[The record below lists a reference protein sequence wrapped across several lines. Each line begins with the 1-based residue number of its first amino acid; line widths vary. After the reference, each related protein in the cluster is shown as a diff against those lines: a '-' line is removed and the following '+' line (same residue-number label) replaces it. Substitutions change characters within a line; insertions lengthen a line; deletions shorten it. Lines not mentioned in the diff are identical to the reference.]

1 MASLRKFTK
10 RFFILLN
17 IVVGVLF
24 LLACC
29 NAFLHPDKWW
39 LISLLAFF
47 FPLFL
52 IILIV
57 FLIFWIFTRSRYML
71 ISTVCLLIGWK
82 NIHAFFGFNLAN
94 HDFTHKDSASIRIM
108 TWNVRSWDEFTTK
121 KIGASHHRLP
131 MLELVG
137 KQDADILCFQ
147 EFYEP
152 ADSARSN
159 IRYIQKQLNFPYF
172 FFSKDFHNH
181 FSKYETGDIIF
192 SKFPIVDSSL
202 AYFRSDNIQKTERL
216 IAADIN
222 VNGKIIRVYTTHL
235 QSVTFKQKDF
245 RNVEIVR
252 NAEDSILQASR
263 SLAKKL
269 KDALG
274 LRGYQA
280 DTVRRK
286 LDGSPYPLI
295 ICGDFNDVPNSYT
308 YFHIRG
314 NLQDAFI
321 AKNFGIGRTYMY
333 ISPTLRIDYI
343 FPSNDFLIV
352 QSMRL
357 KSYPYSDHHAVLTDL
372 QLRGRKL

>member
-1 MASLRKFTK
+1 MTSLRKFTK
-10 RFFILLN
+10 RFLILLN
-17 IVVGVLF
+17 ILAGVLF
-24 LLACC
+24 LLSCC

-39 LISLLAFF
+39 LIALLAFF

-52 IILIV
+52 ILMLI
-57 FLIFWIFTRSRYML
+57 FLIFWAFVSPRYL
-71 ISTVCLLIGWK
+71 VISMICLLIGWK
-82 NIHAFFGFNLAN
+82 NIHAFFGFSLSG
-94 HDFTHKDSASIRIM
+94 HDFTKKDSASIRIM

-152 ADSARSN
+152 ADAAKSN
-159 IRYIQKQLNFPYF
+159 IRFIQQQLQFPYF
-172 FFSKDFHNH
+172 FFSKNFHYHTN
-181 FSKYETGDIIF
+181 KYETGVIIF
-192 SKFPIVDSSL
+192 SKYPIVDSSR
-202 AYFRSDNIQKTERL
+202 AYFKSDIIQKTESL

-235 QSVTFKQKDF
+235 QSVLFKQKDF

-286 LDGSPYPLI
+286 LDASPYPLI

-314 NLQDAFI
+314 NLQDAFN
-321 AKNFGIGRTYMY
+321 AKNFGIGRTYIY

-352 QSMRL
+352 QSMKL
-357 KSYPYSDHHAVLTDL
+357 KSPYSDHNAVLTDL
-372 QLRGRKL
+372 QIQGRKL

>member
-1 MASLRKFTK
+1 MVSLRKFTK
-10 RFFILLN
+10 RFFILMN
-17 IVVGVLF
+17 FVVGVLF

-52 IILIV
+52 IILVV
-57 FLIFWIFTRSRYML
+57 FLIFWSLTRPRYML
-71 ISTVCLLIGWK
+71 ISLVCLLIGWK
-82 NIHAFFGFNLAN
+82 NIHAFFGFNPAN
-94 HDFTHKDSASIRIM
+94 HDFTHKDSTNIRIM

-159 IRYIQKQLNFPYF
+159 IRYIQKQLNFHYF
-172 FFSKDFHNH
+172 FFSKDFHNRIRQ
-181 FSKYETGDIIF
+181 YETGVIIF
-192 SKFPIVDSSL
+192 SKYPIISS
-202 AYFRSDNIQKTERL
+202 YQTFFRSESIIKTESL
-216 IAADIN
+216 IATDIN
-222 VNGKIIRVYTTHL
+222 VNGNMIRIFTTHL
-235 QSVTFKQKDF
+235 QSVLFKQKDF

-252 NAEDSILQASR
+252 KAEDSILQASR

-269 KDALG
+269 KDALS

-280 DTVRRK
+280 DTVRRQ
-286 LDGSPYPLI
+286 LDICPYPLV

-314 NLQDAFI
+314 NLQDAFN
-321 AKNFGIGRTYMY
+321 AKNFGIGRTYIF

-343 FPSNDFLIV
+343 LPSRDFLII
-352 QSMRL
+352 QSMKL
-357 KSYPYSDHHAVLTDL
+357 NSPFSDHHAVLTDL
-372 QLRGRKL
+372 QLQGRKL